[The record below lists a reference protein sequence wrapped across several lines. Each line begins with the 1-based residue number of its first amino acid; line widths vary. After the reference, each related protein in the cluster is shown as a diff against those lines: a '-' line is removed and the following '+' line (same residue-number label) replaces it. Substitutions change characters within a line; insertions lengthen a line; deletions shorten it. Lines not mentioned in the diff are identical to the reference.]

1 MPRCAGG
8 NLRTAGPLPL
18 AVHLGIPWVEL
29 RTTLILEQTSGIILE
44 EEPCTA
50 IDGDVQ
56 ALNRLLERLKEAPT
70 LGERHPTNPPF
81 IPILPLVLADGRS
94 P

>member
-1 MPRCAGG
+1 M
-8 NLRTAGPLPL
+8 LLL
-18 AVHLGIPWVEL
+18 HI
-29 RTTLILEQTSGIILE
+29 RTTLILEQTSGIILLE
-44 EEPCTA
+44 EEPRTA

-56 ALNRLLERLKEAPT
+56 ALNRLLERLKEVPI
-70 LGERHPTNPPF
+70 LGERYPTNPPF